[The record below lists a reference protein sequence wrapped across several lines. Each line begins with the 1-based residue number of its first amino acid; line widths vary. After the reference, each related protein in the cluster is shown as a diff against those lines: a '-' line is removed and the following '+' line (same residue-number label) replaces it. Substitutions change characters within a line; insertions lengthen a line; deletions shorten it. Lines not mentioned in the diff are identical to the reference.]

1 MYLNSKRSCTAKTG
15 CNRKTIRV
23 EKQKLKNMKKL
34 NLIIVLF
41 ISLFSYSQEN
51 GVYKSE
57 YGQFILT
64 ISNYSRTTDFLN
76 FKLEGSANNPDC
88 NCLEIS
94 GKAEMNGN
102 DIVGFDYVEN
112 NTVFLTITPSEMQAG
127 VFEVYFHNE
136 NPEFCGNCFEV
147 DTIFK
152 KVVNKKTITKKP
164 LIKKAKK

>member
-1 MYLNSKRSCTAKTG
+1 
-15 CNRKTIRV
+15 
-23 EKQKLKNMKKL
+23 MKKL

-64 ISNYSRTTDFLN
+64 ISNYSRTTDFFN

-94 GKAEMNGN
+94 GKAVMNGY
-102 DIVGFDYVEN
+102 DVISYSYVEN
-112 NTVFLTITPSEMQAG
+112 NTAFLTITPSEMQAG
-127 VFEVYFHNE
+127 ELEVSFDDE
-136 NPEFCGNCFEV
+136 NPEFCGSCFEV
-147 DTIFK
+147 DRIFK